1 VKRTFPFPLP
11 NGWYQ
16 IAWSDELAPGQ
27 VVPLRYFDRDLVVF
41 RTESGR
47 PHVLDAFCP
56 HLGAHL
62 GHGSQVVGDALQC
75 PFHAWR
81 YDGSGAC
88 VHIPYARKIPARAQV
103 RAWPVCEKN
112 GMVLTWFHAA
122 GDEPQWEI
130 PEVPEYGSDEWT
142 PWERREWTIRTRN
155 QEMAENTVD
164 PAHFRYVHG
173 TQTIAETE
181 IRPEGPVLHVVAK
194 TTTTTAQGPAE
205 GRIETQSYG
214 LGWGITRFKGIV
226 ETLLITSGT
235 PIDEERVHM
244 RLSSAS
250 AAPSSPKSS
259 ANSARTSPS
268 GKTKPTGPSPSS
280 ATATAR
286 SARSGA
292 GASSST
298 RRMGERGGLA
308 GSTANRACLTRPV

>member
-27 VVPLRYFDRDLVVF
+27 VVPLHYFDRDLVVF

-244 RLSSAS
+244 RLSFSVRKLPDSDATRGLGRAFIAEIERQFS
-250 AAPSSPKSS
+250 QDIPIWENKTHWAIPILCDGDGPIGALRRWAKQFY
-259 ANSARTSPS
+259 TSD
-268 GKTKPTGPSPSS
+268 G
-280 ATATAR
+280 
-286 SARSGA
+286 
-292 GASSST
+292 
-298 RRMGERGGLA
+298 
-308 GSTANRACLTRPV
+308 